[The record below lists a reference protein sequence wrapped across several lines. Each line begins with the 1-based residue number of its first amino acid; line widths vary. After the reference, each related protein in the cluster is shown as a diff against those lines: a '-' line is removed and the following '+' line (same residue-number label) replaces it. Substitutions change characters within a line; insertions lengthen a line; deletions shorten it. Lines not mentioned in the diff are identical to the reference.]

1 MANTLGNQSVRS
13 ISGPFRADI
22 TLAFQILIL
31 FAAGFG
37 AVVLHARFRNPI
49 GIPGHHGLEFMA
61 LAVATALSFRFRLRG
76 VIFALGAGSALFLP
90 FIGFTDPFA
99 EIVFMLPAIIL
110 CLLAD
115 AFRVG
120 GKAGALLLFAFG
132 GLAYMAIPLSRLA
145 IHATTGFPYKSL
157 LMNPFYTT
165 FMHFA
170 FGVAGTILGYSIYQG
185 LKRL

>member
-1 MANTLGNQSVRS
+1 
-13 ISGPFRADI
+13 
-22 TLAFQILIL
+22 
-31 FAAGFG
+31 
-37 AVVLHARFRNPI
+37 
-49 GIPGHHGLEFMA
+49 
-61 LAVATALSFRFRLRG
+61 
-76 VIFALGAGSALFLP
+76 
-90 FIGFTDPFA
+90 
-99 EIVFMLPAIIL
+99 MLPAIIL